1 MESLSMCV
9 CVCARACACVCEYTR
24 KRERERE
31 RERERAVLIT
41 FQSKHNVGYCSV
53 KRIQTILAGESS
65 YISPVKTSLIVVK
78 KAKKYPTSFYNIVQS
93 HIFVM
98 TNNLSV
104 WPMCEIL
111 FG

>member
-1 MESLSMCV
+1 MCV
-9 CVCARACACVCEYTR
+9 CVRARVRACGNI
-24 KRERERE
+24 REKK
-31 RERERAVLIT
+31 RERAVLIT

-53 KRIQTILAGESS
+53 KRIQTILAGEGS
-65 YISPVKTSLIVVK
+65 YISPVKTSLVVVK

-98 TNNLSV
+98 TNYLSV